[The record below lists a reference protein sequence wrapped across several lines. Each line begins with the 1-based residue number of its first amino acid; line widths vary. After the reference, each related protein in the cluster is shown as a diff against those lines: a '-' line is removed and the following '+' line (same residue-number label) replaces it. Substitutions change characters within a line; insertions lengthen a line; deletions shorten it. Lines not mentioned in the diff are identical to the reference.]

1 VTVNLPTG
9 RRIFDFSM
17 RPVVGP
23 SGDVIAIVP
32 EAIELTERRAAE
44 EQLRQSQKMEAV
56 GHLTGGVA
64 HDFNNLLQIISGNLQ
79 LIGRDVAGNERAER
93 RVANARTAVA
103 RGSKLANQL
112 LAFSRRQ
119 PLEPKVISVGRFVQ
133 GMDDML
139 RRAIGE
145 AIEIDTIVADD
156 AWNSFADPTQIEN
169 AILNLAIN
177 ARDAMD
183 GTGRLTIEVGNAVL
197 DEVYARTHPDVAP
210 GRYVMIAVTDTGSGM
225 TPEIMAQAFEPFF
238 STKPAG
244 KGTGLGLSMVYG
256 FIKQSGGHVSIYSE
270 PGLGTTVKL
279 YLPRAQRTEDEVAL
293 IETGPIVGGGETI
306 LIAED
311 DDEVRA
317 TVVDMLHEL
326 GYRLLKAKDAASAL
340 TIIESGAEIDL
351 LFTDVVMPGPLK
363 SPELARRAR
372 ERLPDLAVLFT
383 SGYTEDAIM
392 HGGRLDP
399 GVELLPKP
407 YTREALARKIRHVLE
422 MPGRA
427 PDQGL
432 E

>member
-1 VTVNLPTG
+1 
-9 RRIFDFSM
+9 
-17 RPVVGP
+17 
-23 SGDVIAIVP
+23 
-32 EAIELTERRAAE
+32 
-44 EQLRQSQKMEAV
+44 
-56 GHLTGGVA
+56 
-64 HDFNNLLQIISGNLQ
+64 
-79 LIGRDVAGNERAER
+79 
-93 RVANARTAVA
+93 
-103 RGSKLANQL
+103 
-112 LAFSRRQ
+112 
-119 PLEPKVISVGRFVQ
+119 
-133 GMDDML
+133 MDDML

-427 PDQGL
+427 PYQST